1 MAMLSRDQIAA
12 LRREIEAI
20 QELNAIYRAR
30 KDHSFRDR
38 TDNERRQIRLE
49 EIKQKL
55 LDCTRVTPG
64 HEAT

>member
-1 MAMLSRDQIAA
+1 MLRRDQIAD

-38 TDNERRQIRLE
+38 TEHERRKIRLE
-49 EIKQKL
+49 EIKQQL
-55 LDCTRVTPG
+55 LDSTRGQTK
-64 HEAT
+64 

>member
-1 MAMLSRDQIAA
+1 MLSRDQIAD
-12 LRREIEAI
+12 LRREIQAI
-20 QELNAIYRAR
+20 QKLNALYRAR
-30 KDHSFRDR
+30 KDHSYQDKVGH
-38 TDNERRQIRLE
+38 ERRKIRLE